1 MAISDKPRFPLA
13 GNFGRKVRN
22 VSRLAQIINV
32 FARHGFWNFI
42 QESGLDRWLTP
53 DQFKNAAAESTV
65 DRPGASDRSLPVRL
79 RMALEQLGPA
89 FVKLGQVLAVRED
102 LLPSEYLAEL
112 RKLHT
117 QVEPLPF
124 AVIRRRLEE
133 ELGAEKLAEFT
144 HIDEKPL
151 AAGSIAQVHLAV
163 LATGEEVVI
172 KVQRPNIR
180 QQIETDLQ
188 LIGTLAQWLERYVAE
203 LRAVRLSAMASELSR
218 AMASELDFIR
228 EAGSTSKFA
237 ANFKAVP
244 YVVIPKV
251 FWSCTTQRVL
261 TLSYLRGTSPW
272 DKEGIRKS
280 GMDPMLLVEQGV
292 EMFLKM
298 VFVDGLY
305 HGDLH
310 PGNLLALPEN
320 KVGVLDF
327 GLVVR
332 ISKTTREHLAGL
344 LVSLVSEDYERMVQH
359 FMELSEP
366 SVDFNLDS
374 FQHDIANA
382 VAPFVG
388 LQLQAIRSG
397 GVLFELAKIAARHG
411 VPMPQELIMFIKTLV
426 SLEGIGLHLSPEFDI
441 IASCEKF
448 SRQIVK
454 DLYSPENL
462 RDQAIIIA
470 RDAAG
475 LLRHAPVQLRRLLKA
490 ALDGDIRIQVD
501 SESVE
506 YLGGVVERSSSRIAL
521 SLMAAALFIAGAVL
535 ARIESSGQVFGIP
548 IIALIPLLGGMFT
561 GAVVILSI
569 IRRRSLL

>member
-1 MAISDKPRFPLA
+1 MTISEKKRIPLA
-13 GNFGRKVRN
+13 GNLGRRVRN
-22 VSRLAQIINV
+22 VGRLAQIVNV
-32 FARHGFWNFI
+32 FAGHGFWNFI
-42 QESGLDRWLTP
+42 QETGLDRWLTP
-53 DQFKNAAAESTV
+53 DQSKRAAAQSVVEGSSA
-65 DRPGASDRSLPVRL
+65 GEKSLPVRL

-124 AVIRRRLEE
+124 SVIRRRLEE
-133 ELGAEKLAEFT
+133 ELGAEKLAEFEK
-144 HIDEKPL
+144 IDEKPL
-151 AAGSIAQVHLAV
+151 AAGSIAQVHLAT
-163 LATGEEVVI
+163 LASGEEVVI

-203 LRAVRLSAMASELSR
+203 FRSIRLSAMAAELSR

-237 ANFKAVP
+237 ANFKSVP

-261 TLSYLRGTSPW
+261 TLSYLRGISPW
-272 DKEGIRKS
+272 DKAGIRNS
-280 GMDPMLLVEQGV
+280 GTDPVLLVEQGV

-310 PGNLLALPEN
+310 PGNLLALPDN

-332 ISKTTREHLAGL
+332 ISKTSREHLAGL
-344 LVSLVSEDYERMVQH
+344 LVSLVAEDYERVVQH

-366 SVDFNLDS
+366 SVDFNLES
-374 FQHDIANA
+374 FQHDVANA
-382 VAPFVG
+382 IAPFVG
-388 LQLQAIRSG
+388 LQLHAIRSG
-397 GVLFELAKIAARHG
+397 GVLFDLAKIAARHG

-426 SLEGIGLHLSPEFDI
+426 SIEGIGLHLNPEFDI

-448 SRQIVK
+448 SRRIVK

-462 RDQAIIIA
+462 RDQAIVIA

-490 ALDGDIRIQVD
+490 ALDGDIRIQID

-506 YLGGVVERSSSRIAL
+506 YLGDVVERSSSRVAL
-521 SLMAAALFIAGAVL
+521 SMISAALFIAGALL
-535 ARIESSGQVFGIP
+535 ARSGGEVHFFGVP
-548 IIALIPLLGGMFT
+548 VLALIPLLGGIGT
-561 GAVVILSI
+561 GGIVLLSI
-569 IRRRSLL
+569 LRRRSLL